1 VSEGTDI
8 VNGSE
13 FCIFDA
19 FKKEGFV
26 CVDPLAN
33 GSCGLEFVVFKA
45 HEIIEKI
52 AAQWINIRRDK
63 LGGSLFL
70 W

>member
-1 VSEGTDI
+1 VGD
-8 VNGSE
+8 N
-13 FCIFDA
+13 A
-19 FKKEGFV
+19 KEGWLQE
-26 CVDPLAN
+26 PT
-33 GSCGLEFVVFKA
+33 A